1 MLEKQ
6 NHPNYK
12 EKTVAVIGGGNVAMD
27 AARTIKR
34 LGAKKVIIIYR
45 RNEKQMPADKKE
57 IEGAKKDGIEFL
69 FQNNITKIIGDKK
82 VQKIECIKTKLIKK
96 EGETREIPVDIE
108 NSNYELDVD
117 YVISAIGSTVQKEI
131 VNKLGVKQNKN
142 GYKCFC
148 RWRFNW
154 NKKNCSMGGI
164 FGKNGSRSNC

>member
-1 MLEKQ
+1 
-6 NHPNYK
+6 
-12 EKTVAVIGGGNVAMD
+12 
-27 AARTIKR
+27 
-34 LGAKKVIIIYR
+34 
-45 RNEKQMPADKKE
+45 MPADKKE

-142 GYKCFC
+142 GYIEISENYETSVENVFAGGDLIGTKKTVAWAAYSGRMAAEAIAKKC
-148 RWRFNW
+148 N
-154 NKKNCSMGGI
+154 N
-164 FGKNGSRSNC
+164 